1 MSSSR
6 RPLNF
11 PIPTNSTFSC
21 HLRHLDYDLSRTESG
36 CYRLLNDSNGQAL
49 TLKADSPASLQAAG
63 NEENQQLMLQE
74 VLTL

>member
-1 MSSSR
+1 
-6 RPLNF
+6 
-11 PIPTNSTFSC
+11 
-21 HLRHLDYDLSRTESG
+21 LDYDLSRTESG